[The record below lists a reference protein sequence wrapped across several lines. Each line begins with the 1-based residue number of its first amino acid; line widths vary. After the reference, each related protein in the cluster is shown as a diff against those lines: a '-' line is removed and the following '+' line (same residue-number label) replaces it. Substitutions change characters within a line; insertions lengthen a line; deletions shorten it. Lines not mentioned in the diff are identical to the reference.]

1 MPRST
6 VKKLE
11 EPLDEPERELHRR
24 RKAASHQQWNESLA
38 IAGRNLFD
46 DEPSSVIN
54 TETIAT
60 PPIKSLSEYS
70 SPNFAGFQNSIVY
83 PKEQTGKIL
92 DSQDIGD
99 IYDDPSILRFYQNDD
114 IPSWRSIRRRSEG
127 EEGPEWVVR
136 SKFEDSLCNFMLEK
150 ALHAKGLG
158 EMLDQQW
165 RGMHNQFSKILATFR
180 KSQTPTPN
188 PNALNF
194 AITTRSGTTTL
205 DPPYPTPSNST
216 TADDT
221 NKTIEEERLENE
233 ETTTIQ
239 DKEVPQSPTLY
250 HPSKS
255 SSVPYPSRLKK
266 QKKDDVDERLL
277 SIFRQI
283 HVNLPFLEAMIHMPN
298 GAKVLKNLLSHK
310 EKLEKAASSVK
321 LN

>member
-1 MPRST
+1 MTRST

-46 DEPSSVIN
+46 DEPSS
-54 TETIAT
+54 
-60 PPIKSLSEYS
+60 
-70 SPNFAGFQNSIVY
+70 
-83 PKEQTGKIL
+83 
-92 DSQDIGD
+92 
-99 IYDDPSILRFYQNDD
+99 
-114 IPSWRSIRRRSEG
+114 IRRRSEG
-127 EEGPEWVVR
+127 EESPEWVVR

-165 RGMHNQFSKILATFR
+165 RGMHNQFSKILATFK

-205 DPPYPTPSNST
+205 DPPYPTPSNLT

-239 DKEVPQSPTLY
+239 DKEIPSHLPYTIHLNHPVFLTL
-250 HPSKS
+250 
-255 SSVPYPSRLKK
+255 L
-266 QKKDDVDERLL
+266 
-277 SIFRQI
+277 
-283 HVNLPFLEAMIHMPN
+283 
-298 GAKVLKNLLSHK
+298 G
-310 EKLEKAASSVK
+310 
-321 LN
+321 